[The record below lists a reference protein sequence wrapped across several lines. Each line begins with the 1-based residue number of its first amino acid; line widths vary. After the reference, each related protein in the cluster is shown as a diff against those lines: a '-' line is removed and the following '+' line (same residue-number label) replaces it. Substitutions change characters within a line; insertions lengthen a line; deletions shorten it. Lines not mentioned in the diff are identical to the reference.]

1 MLNITLQTRL
11 DKSALLS
18 TKAEDNF
25 KLAVAIMPS
34 DQIRTKFTQEG
45 HAFNRGVDYCVVVD
59 KTCDRL
65 AEITEAIRALSL
77 AIKHND
83 TLSLITYSD
92 GPQVIMDSLTSIEA
106 INKMKEITVIQ
117 GDSRNSNLYLGLKQA
132 REVMMS
138 KDNERIKK
146 VLLISGLRKS
156 LNHAEE
162 DMLNDEIEKYKQLN
176 ISIDTLGIGEE
187 SNLFVLDNIASVLG
201 GQGHLVSTNT
211 DISRIIIDSLQY
223 CQNSILTN
231 VKLKIKLNNKYFRLR
246 HIYRGLPTNA
256 YLGKGSGRD
265 EIVININNMHIDK
278 KQYYYFDI
286 VSKIPKLGVE
296 GVIDEAVIIGAEYSI
311 PSSIKRG
318 EVMQRKGKKLPI
330 KFVIDES
337 KIQVNH
343 AFINVY
349 SEAEIKRLESIMI
362 DSKKKNEKD
371 AVIYAY
377 NQIINICQEIGNV
390 KLARDYKDSLEEY
403 KRSNIIV
410 TKAASES
417 SKSSINDNLPIL

>member
-1 MLNITLQTRL
+1 MLNITLQTTL

-45 HAFNRGVDYCVVVD
+45 HAFNGGVDYCVVVD

-117 GDSRNSNLYLGLKQA
+117 GDSRSSNLYLGLKQA

-211 DISRIIIDSLQY
+211 DISRIAIDSLQY

-231 VKLKIKLNNKYFRLR
+231 VKLKIRLNNKYFRLR

-265 EIVININNMHIDK
+265 EIVIKINNMHIDN
-278 KQYYYFDI
+278 KQHYYFDI
-286 VSKIPKLGVE
+286 VSTIPTLGVE
-296 GVIDEAVIIGAEYSI
+296 GAIDAAIIGVEYSI
-311 PSSIKRG
+311 PSSSKRG
-318 EVMQRKGKKLPI
+318 EVIQRKGQKLPI

-377 NQIINICQEIGNV
+377 NQIINICQEIGNA

>member
-1 MLNITLQTRL
+1 MLNITLQTTL

-211 DISRIIIDSLQY
+211 DISRIAIDSLQY

-231 VKLKIKLNNKYFRLR
+231 VKLKIRLNNKYFRLR

-296 GVIDEAVIIGAEYSI
+296 GAIDAAIIGVEYSI
-311 PSSIKRG
+311 PSSSKRG
-318 EVMQRKGKKLPI
+318 EVIQRKGQKLPI

-362 DSKKKNEKD
+362 DNKKKNEKD

-377 NQIINICQEIGNV
+377 NQIINICQEIGNA

>member
-1 MLNITLQTRL
+1 MLNITLQTTL

-34 DQIRTKFTQEG
+34 DQIRTRFTQEG

-187 SNLFVLDNIASVLG
+187 SNLFVLDNMASVLG

-211 DISRIIIDSLQY
+211 DISRIAIDSLQY

-231 VKLKIKLNNKYFRLR
+231 VKLKIRLNNKYFRLR

-296 GVIDEAVIIGAEYSI
+296 GAIDAAIIGVEYSI
-311 PSSIKRG
+311 PSSSKRG
-318 EVMQRKGKKLPI
+318 EVIQRKGQKLPI

-362 DSKKKNEKD
+362 DNKKKNEKD

-377 NQIINICQEIGNV
+377 NQIINICQEIGNA

-410 TKAASES
+410 TKATSES

>member
-1 MLNITLQTRL
+1 MLNITLQTTL

-211 DISRIIIDSLQY
+211 DISRIAIDSLQY

-231 VKLKIKLNNKYFRLR
+231 VKLKIRLNNKYFRLR

-296 GVIDEAVIIGAEYSI
+296 GAIDAAIIGVEYSI
-311 PSSIKRG
+311 PSSSKRG
-318 EVMQRKGKKLPI
+318 EVIQRKGQKLPI

-362 DSKKKNEKD
+362 DSKKKNEKE

-377 NQIINICQEIGNV
+377 NQIINICQEIGNA

>member
-1 MLNITLQTRL
+1 MLNITLQTTL

-187 SNLFVLDNIASVLG
+187 SNLFVLDNMASVLG

-211 DISRIIIDSLQY
+211 DISRIAIDSLQY

-231 VKLKIKLNNKYFRLR
+231 VKLKIRLNNKYFRLR

-296 GVIDEAVIIGAEYSI
+296 GAIDAAIIGVEYSI
-311 PSSIKRG
+311 PSSSKRG
-318 EVMQRKGKKLPI
+318 EVIQRKGQKLPI

-362 DSKKKNEKD
+362 DNKKKNEKD

-377 NQIINICQEIGNV
+377 NQIINICQEIGNA

>member
-1 MLNITLQTRL
+1 MLNITLQTTL

-156 LNHAEE
+156 LNYAEE
-162 DMLNDEIEKYKQLN
+162 DMLNNEIENYKSLN

-211 DISRIIIDSLQY
+211 DISRIAIDSLQY

-231 VKLKIKLNNKYFRLR
+231 VKLKIRLNNKYFRLR

-296 GVIDEAVIIGAEYSI
+296 GAIDAAIIGVEYSI
-311 PSSIKRG
+311 PSSSKRG
-318 EVMQRKGKKLPI
+318 EVIQRKGQKLPI

-362 DSKKKNEKD
+362 DNKKKNEKE

-377 NQIINICQEIGNV
+377 NQIINICQEIGNA

-410 TKAASES
+410 TKATSES

>member
-1 MLNITLQTRL
+1 MLNITLQTTL

-106 INKMKEITVIQ
+106 INKMREITVIQ

-156 LNHAEE
+156 LNYAEE
-162 DMLNDEIEKYKQLN
+162 DMLNNEIENYKSLN

-187 SNLFVLDNIASVLG
+187 SNLFVLDNMASVLG

-211 DISRIIIDSLQY
+211 DISRIAIDSLQY

-231 VKLKIKLNNKYFRLR
+231 VKLKIRLNNKYFRLR

-296 GVIDEAVIIGAEYSI
+296 GAIDAAIIGVEYSI
-311 PSSIKRG
+311 PSSSKRG
-318 EVMQRKGKKLPI
+318 EVIQRKGQKLPI

-362 DSKKKNEKD
+362 DNKKKNEKE

-377 NQIINICQEIGNV
+377 NQIINICQEIGNA

>member
-1 MLNITLQTRL
+1 MLNITLQTTL

-106 INKMKEITVIQ
+106 INKMREITVIQ

-156 LNHAEE
+156 LNYAEE
-162 DMLNDEIEKYKQLN
+162 DMLNNEIENYKSLN

-211 DISRIIIDSLQY
+211 DISRIAIDSLQY

-231 VKLKIKLNNKYFRLR
+231 VKLKIRLNNKYFRLR

-296 GVIDEAVIIGAEYSI
+296 GAIDAAIIGVEYSI
-311 PSSIKRG
+311 PSSSKRG
-318 EVMQRKGKKLPI
+318 EVIQRKGQKLPI

-362 DSKKKNEKD
+362 DNKKKNEKE

-377 NQIINICQEIGNV
+377 NQIINICQEIGNA

>member
-1 MLNITLQTRL
+1 MLNITLQTTL

-106 INKMKEITVIQ
+106 INKMREITVIQ

-156 LNHAEE
+156 LNYAEE
-162 DMLNDEIEKYKQLN
+162 DMLNNEIENYKSLN

-211 DISRIIIDSLQY
+211 DISRIAIDSLQY

-231 VKLKIKLNNKYFRLR
+231 VKLKIRLNNKYFRLR

-296 GVIDEAVIIGAEYSI
+296 GAIDAAIIGVEYSI
-311 PSSIKRG
+311 PSSSKRG
-318 EVMQRKGKKLPI
+318 EVMQRKGQRLPI

-377 NQIINICQEIGNV
+377 NQIINICQEIGNA

-410 TKAASES
+410 TKATSES

>member
-1 MLNITLQTRL
+1 MLNITLQTTL

-211 DISRIIIDSLQY
+211 DISRIAIDSLQY

-231 VKLKIKLNNKYFRLR
+231 VKLKIRLNNKYFRLR

-296 GVIDEAVIIGAEYSI
+296 GAIDAAIIGVEYSI
-311 PSSIKRG
+311 PSSSKRG
-318 EVMQRKGKKLPI
+318 EVMQRKGQRLPI

-362 DSKKKNEKD
+362 DSKKKNEKE

-377 NQIINICQEIGNV
+377 NQIINICQEIGNA

-410 TKAASES
+410 TKATSES

>member
-1 MLNITLQTRL
+1 MLNITLQTTL

-211 DISRIIIDSLQY
+211 DISRIAIDSLQY

-231 VKLKIKLNNKYFRLR
+231 VKLKIRLNNKYFRLR

-296 GVIDEAVIIGAEYSI
+296 APIDAAIIGVEYSI
-311 PSSIKRG
+311 PSSSKRG
-318 EVMQRKGKKLPI
+318 EVMQRKGQRLPI

-362 DSKKKNEKD
+362 DSKKKNEKE

-377 NQIINICQEIGNV
+377 NQIINICQEIGNA

-410 TKAASES
+410 TKATSES

>member
-1 MLNITLQTRL
+1 MLNITLQTTL

-187 SNLFVLDNIASVLG
+187 SNLFVLDNMASVLG

-211 DISRIIIDSLQY
+211 DISRIAIDSLQY

-231 VKLKIKLNNKYFRLR
+231 VKLKIRLNNKYFRLR

-296 GVIDEAVIIGAEYSI
+296 GAIDAAIIGVEYSI
-311 PSSIKRG
+311 PSSSKRG
-318 EVMQRKGKKLPI
+318 EVIQRKGQKLPI

-362 DSKKKNEKD
+362 DNKKKNEKD

-377 NQIINICQEIGNV
+377 NQIINICQEIGNA

-410 TKAASES
+410 TKATSES

>member
-1 MLNITLQTRL
+1 MLNITLQTTL

-106 INKMKEITVIQ
+106 INKMREITVIQ

-156 LNHAEE
+156 LNYAEE
-162 DMLNDEIEKYKQLN
+162 DMLNNEIENYKSLN

-211 DISRIIIDSLQY
+211 DISRIAIDSLQY

-231 VKLKIKLNNKYFRLR
+231 VKLKIRLNNKYFRLR

-296 GVIDEAVIIGAEYSI
+296 GAIDAAIIGVEYSI
-311 PSSIKRG
+311 PSSSKRG
-318 EVMQRKGKKLPI
+318 EVIQRKGQKLPI

-362 DSKKKNEKD
+362 DNKKKNEKD

-377 NQIINICQEIGNV
+377 NQIINICQEIGNA

>member
-1 MLNITLQTRL
+1 MLNITLQTTL

-211 DISRIIIDSLQY
+211 DISRIAIDSLQY

-231 VKLKIKLNNKYFRLR
+231 VKLKIRLNNKYFRLR

-296 GVIDEAVIIGAEYSI
+296 GAIDAAIIGVEYSI
-311 PSSIKRG
+311 PSSSKRG
-318 EVMQRKGKKLPI
+318 EVIQRKGQKLPI

-362 DSKKKNEKD
+362 DNKKKNEKD

-377 NQIINICQEIGNV
+377 NQIINICQEIGNA

-410 TKAASES
+410 TKATSES

>member
-1 MLNITLQTRL
+1 MLNITLQTTL

-156 LNHAEE
+156 LNYAEE
-162 DMLNDEIEKYKQLN
+162 DMLNNEIEKYKSLN

-187 SNLFVLDNIASVLG
+187 SNLFVLDNMASVLG

-211 DISRIIIDSLQY
+211 DISRIAIDSLQY

-231 VKLKIKLNNKYFRLR
+231 VKLKIRLNNKYFRLR

-296 GVIDEAVIIGAEYSI
+296 GAIDAAIIGVEYSI
-311 PSSIKRG
+311 PSSSKRG
-318 EVMQRKGKKLPI
+318 EVIQRKGQRLPI

-362 DSKKKNEKD
+362 DNKKKNEKD

-377 NQIINICQEIGNV
+377 NQIINICQEIGNA

>member
-1 MLNITLQTRL
+1 MLNIILQTML
-11 DKSALLS
+11 DKSKLLS

-34 DQIRTKFTQEG
+34 DQIRAKFIQEG
-45 HAFNRGVDYCVVVD
+45 YAFNRGVDYCVVVD

-77 AIKHND
+77 TIKHND

-92 GPQVIMDSLTSIEA
+92 GPQVIMDSFTSLDA

-117 GDSRNSNLYLGLKQA
+117 GDSKNSNLYLGLKQA

-138 KDNERIKK
+138 KSNERIKK
-146 VLLISGLRKS
+146 VLLISGLRRS
-156 LNHAEE
+156 LNHIEE
-162 DMLNDEIEKYKQLN
+162 DMLNNEIEEYKSLN

-187 SNLFVLDNIASVLG
+187 SNLFVLENIANLLG

-211 DISRIIIDSLQY
+211 DISRIAVDSLQY

-231 VKLKIKLNNKYFRLR
+231 VKLKMKLNSKYFRLR

-256 YLGKGSGRD
+256 YLGKCSGRD

-296 GVIDEAVIIGAEYSI
+296 GETDAALISVEYSI
-311 PSSIKRG
+311 PSSVKKG
-318 EVMQRKGKKLPI
+318 EIRERKIKKLRVG
-330 KFVIDES
+330 FTADES
-337 KIQVNH
+337 KVELNRRFVN
-343 AFINVY
+343 IY

-362 DSKKKNEKD
+362 DNKKKNEKE

-377 NQIINICQEIGNV
+377 NQIINICQEIGNA
-390 KLARDYKDSLEEY
+390 KLARDYKDSLDEY

-417 SKSSINDNLPIL
+417 SKSSVNDNLPIL

>member
-1 MLNITLQTRL
+1 MLNITLQTTL

-211 DISRIIIDSLQY
+211 DISRIAIDSLQY

-231 VKLKIKLNNKYFRLR
+231 VKLKIRLNNKYFRLR

-296 GVIDEAVIIGAEYSI
+296 GAIDAAIIGVEYSI
-311 PSSIKRG
+311 PSSSKRG
-318 EVMQRKGKKLPI
+318 EVIQRKGQKLPI

-362 DSKKKNEKD
+362 DSKKKNEKE

-377 NQIINICQEIGNV
+377 NQIINICQEIGNA

-410 TKAASES
+410 TKATSES

>member
-1 MLNITLQTRL
+1 MLNIILQTML
-11 DKSALLS
+11 DKSKLLS

-34 DQIRTKFTQEG
+34 DQIRAKFIQEG
-45 HAFNRGVDYCVVVD
+45 YAFNRGVDYCVVVD
-59 KTCDRL
+59 KTSDRL

-77 AIKHND
+77 TIKHKD

-106 INKMKEITVIQ
+106 INKMREITVIQ
-117 GDSRNSNLYLGLKQA
+117 GDSKNSNLYLGLKQA
-132 REVMMS
+132 REIMMS
-138 KDNERIKK
+138 KSNERIKK
-146 VLLISGLRKS
+146 VLLVSGLRRS
-156 LNHAEE
+156 LNHIEE
-162 DMLNDEIEKYKQLN
+162 EMLNNELEEYKSLN

-187 SNLFVLDNIASVLG
+187 SNLFVLENIANLLG
-201 GQGHLVSTNT
+201 GQGHLVSNNT
-211 DISRIIIDSLQY
+211 DISRIAVDSLQY

-231 VKLKIKLNNKYFRLR
+231 VKLKMKLNSKYFRLR
-246 HIYRGLPTNA
+246 HVYRGLPTNA
-256 YLGKGSGRD
+256 YLGKGSSRN
-265 EIVININNMHIDK
+265 EVVININNMHIDK

-286 VSKIPKLGVE
+286 VSKTPKIGVVGE
-296 GVIDEAVIIGAEYSI
+296 TDAALIGIEYSV
-311 PSSIKRG
+311 PSSAKKG
-318 EVMQRKGKKLPI
+318 EIRQRKVKNIRVG
-330 KFVIDES
+330 FTADES
-337 KIQVNH
+337 KVELNRRFTNI
-343 AFINVY
+343 Y

-362 DSKKKNEKD
+362 DNKKKNEKE

-377 NQIINICQEIGNV
+377 NQIINICQEIGNA

-417 SKSSINDNLPIL
+417 SKSSVNDNLPVL